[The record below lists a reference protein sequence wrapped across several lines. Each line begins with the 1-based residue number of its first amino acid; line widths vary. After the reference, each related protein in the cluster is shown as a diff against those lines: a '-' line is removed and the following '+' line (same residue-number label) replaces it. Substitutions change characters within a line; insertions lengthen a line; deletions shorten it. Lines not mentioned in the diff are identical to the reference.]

1 MYALHTYTYL
11 CHGRQST
18 TTTFVHGKW
27 TYCSPVLLLS
37 AYKKWPPAKNYR
49 EVHSAQA
56 HNNIF
61 SFITSYIS
69 YISSYIG
76 SHKILSK
83 MQKIWIQDG
92 IQPTNF
98 ADCFFFG
105 DLSNKPGSPPSNP
118 SKSREGRRGLLLAFS
133 FGNGGGAATTGYWT
147 RRGTMGLLDLK
158 LRGLVWLHNKL
169 GVVVSIFFM
178 FTPILGKIPILTNIC
193 QMGWFNHQVVYIS

>member
-1 MYALHTYTYL
+1 MP
-11 CHGRQST
+11 RST

-61 SFITSYIS
+61 SFITSYIN

-98 ADCFFFG
+98 ADCFFLEIFLISLEALHPTHPRAAKDAAGYFWRLALEMVAAPPPPNIGPEEVRWVCWTWNFVDWFG
-105 DLSNKPGSPPSNP
+105 
-118 SKSREGRRGLLLAFS
+118 
-133 FGNGGGAATTGYWT
+133 
-147 RRGTMGLLDLK
+147 
-158 LRGLVWLHNKL
+158 
-169 GVVVSIFFM
+169 
-178 FTPILGKIPILTNIC
+178 
-193 QMGWFNHQVVYIS
+193 YIIN